1 MTTTLPSFVRR
12 ATRGYNLLEII
23 VTVTLIGI
31 LTAITYS
38 YCPNLISTGQDKNA
52 IASAQAINTAQ
63 QAYSMRVS
71 NALTNWTAA
80 ANDAARF
87 QLIVGYIPYASG
99 QTLAQFTP
107 SGYTLTFNAASL
119 NSKVSITGPSGAITY

>member
-52 IASAQAINTAQ
+52 IVMMPVRNNTATN
-63 QAYSMRVS
+63 SMMVHPPVLRRLS
-71 NALTNWTAA
+71 M
-80 ANDAARF
+80 
-87 QLIVGYIPYASG
+87 G
-99 QTLAQFTP
+99 Q
-107 SGYTLTFNAASL
+107 
-119 NSKVSITGPSGAITY
+119 